1 MKLLFIHEVNYK
13 SKVIFEMHEFPELL
27 ALKGHQI
34 DFLHFPEN
42 VGLRK
47 SRFTSKIEAISG
59 RAYQDA
65 DLRLITPPNFGGNF
79 IDRLISTLYIIPVL
93 FRLISRNKYDAIILY
108 SVPTSGWQTALIA
121 KFKRVPVIY
130 RALDVSH
137 LLRSGLTRSLVK
149 TAEKIVYRNVDYISA
164 NNAALGKYCEKISS
178 RPTNIGV
185 NFPPLDLFHFQNVK
199 GTTDLREKYG
209 IKSDDFV
216 MLFLG
221 TFYEFSGIEK
231 VLRSFSSNYLPRIKI
246 LLVGGGI
253 HEPSIKQTVSRLK
266 IEDSV
271 ILTGFVEYK
280 DIPEFFAVSNV
291 AFNSFES
298 QLVSEVAFPHKVLQ
312 YLSAGIPTISTRLAG
327 LYSALGNEAG
337 VIWVNKPGEIY
348 DATLKLMN
356 SSPSELAG
364 LAEKGKTFV
373 RNQFAKEKSLNSFEE
388 MIKKVIEKSS

>member
-42 VGLRK
+42 AGFRK
-47 SRFTSKIEAISG
+47 SRLNSKMEVISG
-59 RAYQDA
+59 RVYKDA
-65 DLRLITPPNFGGNF
+65 HLRLITPPNFGGNF
-79 IDRLISTLYIIPVL
+79 IDRLISTVYMIPVL

-108 SVPTSGWQTALIA
+108 SVPTSGWQAALIA
-121 KFKRVPVIY
+121 KFRRVPVIY

-137 LLRSGLTRSLVK
+137 LLRSGLTKSLVK
-149 TAEKIVYRNVDYISA
+149 FAEKIVYRNVDYISA
-164 NNAALGKYCEKISS
+164 NNSALGKYCEKNGSKFS
-178 RPTNIGV
+178 NIGV
-185 NFPPLDLFHFQNVK
+185 NFPPLDLSHFQTVSKNPE
-199 GTTDLREKYG
+199 LRKKHG

-216 MLFLG
+216 LLFLG

-231 VLRSFSSNYLPRIKI
+231 VLETFSVNRHPKIKI

-253 HEPSIKQTVSRLK
+253 HEVSIKQTISKLS

-271 ILTGFVEYK
+271 ILTGFIEYK
-280 DIPEFFAVSNV
+280 NIPEFFAEADV

-312 YLSAGIPTISTRLAG
+312 YLSAGIPTISTKLAG

-337 VIWVNKPGEIY
+337 VVWVNQPEEIY
-348 DATLKLMN
+348 GAALNLME
-356 SSPSELAG
+356 SSQNEINDLT
-364 LAEKGKTFV
+364 EKGKTFV
-373 RNQFAKEKSLNSFEE
+373 RNRFAKEKSLNSFEA
-388 MIKKVIEKSS
+388 MIEKVIKESS